1 MVGVLPIQ
9 WETIFLSGEGPMLE
23 TLDYT
28 IRIGSTPTILYFDL
42 YNYTVHSKTTTLL
55 SKTKPKQVILH
66 SHRSRCLSSLIIKN
80 TIRTMQLNNYQKVYH
95 AFSGCSAGIIVSLVS
110 FLSP

>member
-28 IRIGSTPTILYFDL
+28 IRIGSTPTFLYFYL
-42 YNYTVHSKTTTLL
+42 YKLDEYKYHCFFIVELFKEPLVTL
-55 SKTKPKQVILH
+55 KLH
-66 SHRSRCLSSLIIKN
+66 WDINII
-80 TIRTMQLNNYQKVYH
+80 QS
-95 AFSGCSAGIIVSLVS
+95 FSEVWFQQTCKE
-110 FLSP
+110 